1 VAQIEVTFFD
11 GSGNRLTNP
20 KRDVL
25 LSVRDGRQTS
35 FHREFVTGPSVT
47 IRTDFHDSP
56 QDDHVV
62 LASMKG
68 HRDAGFMPVT
78 VTATGSTPVNLML
91 LPRRP
96 AFAFASVAAV
106 QAQHPALGRLLARS
120 FGNGAAAQFETL
132 QAGPTRAPLA
142 CLLNIVEALDVL
154 ALQHQKH
161 GSLVDYIDRL
171 DLSPALAWLRQDRFF
186 AWVDETIE
194 DAITT
199 SGLFAK
205 APDGLHPGARIS
217 YKQFGFGEANVQITL
232 HPDSGGEVGGVK
244 LIKAEFDI
252 DYFRDSAAHLLLEV
266 FPNHLK
272 RFVFGNG
279 SSESLTDPAVA
290 YGLRWMA
297 ARQPNAPTQTRP
309 FAPAFGIQPAA

>member
-1 VAQIEVTFFD
+1 MAQIDVTFFD
-11 GSGNRLTNP
+11 GSGHRLTRP
-20 KRDVL
+20 KGDIL

-35 FHREFVTGPSVT
+35 FHREFVQGPTVT
-47 IRTDFHDSP
+47 VRTEFRDSP
-56 QDDHVV
+56 QDAHVV

-68 HRDAGFMPVT
+68 HRDSGFMPVT
-78 VTATGSTPVNLML
+78 VTETGATPVNLML
-91 LPRRP
+91 LPRQP
-96 AFAFASVAAV
+96 AFAFASFAAIE
-106 QAQHPALGRLLARS
+106 AQHAALGRLLSRS

-132 QAGPTRAPLA
+132 QTGATRAPLA

-161 GSLVDYIDRL
+161 DTLVDYIDRL
-171 DLSPALAWLRQDRFF
+171 DLTPALSWLRQDRFF

-199 SGLFAK
+199 SGLFRK
-205 APDGLHPGARIS
+205 APDALHPGARVS

-232 HPDSGGEVGGVK
+232 HPESGGTAGGVK
-244 LIKAEFDI
+244 VIKAEFDI

-272 RFVFGNG
+272 RFVFGSG
-279 SSESLTDPAVA
+279 SSESLTDPALA
-290 YGLRWMA
+290 YGLRWIA
-297 ARQPNAPTQTRP
+297 ARQPNAPAQTRP
-309 FAPAFGIQPAA
+309 FAPAFAIQPAA